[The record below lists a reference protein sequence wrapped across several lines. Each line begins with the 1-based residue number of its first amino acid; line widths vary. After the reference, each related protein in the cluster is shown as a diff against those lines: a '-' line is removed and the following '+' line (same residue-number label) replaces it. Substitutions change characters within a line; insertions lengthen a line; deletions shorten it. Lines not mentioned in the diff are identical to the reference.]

1 MTDNAV
7 APSTMR
13 TIAIT
18 VAMQDYL
25 KAVYRLGES
34 GPVATQQLADEL
46 GVAAPSATNMAKRLH
61 ELGLLHHE
69 PYHGVTLTPSG
80 RQAAL
85 DVVRRHRLLETYLAK
100 AVGLGWDEV
109 HDEAERLEHHLS
121 RRLEARLDSLLGFP
135 DTDPHGD
142 PIPRDGTALDAGLS
156 LLQTPAGAEGTVSR
170 VSDRDP
176 EQLRYLGALGIVPG
190 AKIAVIEHLP
200 FEGPVRIRVLA
211 SANDPDR
218 KREEEH
224 ILGRVLAESVR
235 LASCA

>member
-1 MTDNAV
+1 MSAERQMTEDPVAV
-7 APSTMR
+7 APG
-13 TIAIT
+13 TIIT
-18 VAMQDYL
+18 PAMQDYL
-25 KAVYRLGES
+25 KAVYRLGAD
-34 GPVATQQLADEL
+34 GPVSTQQLAEEL

-61 ELGLLHHE
+61 DLGLLNHA
-69 PYHGVTLTPSG
+69 PYHGVTLTPEG

-85 DVVRRHRLLETYLAK
+85 DVVRRHRLLETYLAE

-121 RRLEARLDSLLGFP
+121 ERLEARLDSLLGFP
-135 DTDPHGD
+135 ARDPHGD
-142 PIPRDGTALDAGLS
+142 PIPREGAVLPPEPT

-190 AKIAVIEHLP
+190 AKITVLEHLP

-211 SANDPDR
+211 TASEPE
-218 KREEEH
+218 REH
-224 ILGRVLAESVR
+224 VLGRVLAEAVR
-235 LASCA
+235 LAS